1 MKILILLLTICSV
14 AFSDQYVFLVNK
26 YDKEIEYE
34 AKIILKIAT
43 SSLAKEIKLFI
54 PDISEQEK
62 KIYSEYFNLTKNCET
77 ANFIFDNKGTLTND
91 CKKQNKLFFTNNYKK
106 LMANEKYYGAFF
118 WSKSRPN
125 IVFIKQRL
133 EANSVLLSKEYLKYI
148 EDINE

>member
-54 PDISEQEK
+54 PDISQQER

-77 ANFIFDNKGTLTND
+77 ANFIFDNKGSLNND
-91 CKKQNKLFFTNNYKK
+91 CKTKNKLFFTNNYKK

-125 IVFIKQRL
+125 IVFIKNRL
-133 EANSVLLSKEYLKYI
+133 EENNIILPDSYLQFV
-148 EDINE
+148 EDM